1 MADLI
6 RNLFPL
12 NPFDPSSMVR
22 AFWGAM
28 LQSIEILQS
37 VTPES
42 NALIAIKEC
51 RNKLQA
57 FYLFQC
63 VDSVLDLVSRP
74 NLTLSQMIGMAA
86 TLGPFFSVWATE
98 GLGHYYTRLHTR
110 DGQFPQRLLC
120 SADVTDLPPR
130 SLVPLHTGMGLALA
144 ESALNQLPDAG
155 TLADRFLEL
164 CRLNALPEYLSCAI
178 EAMGLVARNLR
189 PDLIAQL
196 DQEFGRRNE
205 ELQAYFWHGVGR
217 GIYFMLVNFLPCW
230 SAPWPGYEMCTQE
243 PAHSLGRLNAAS
255 GFAWALTLV
264 NMREPEIVAAF
275 LKRHQARLANDDAFA
290 NGLFSALVI
299 WLESAP
305 HDSSVPAFCA
315 YNIEQLDPSL
325 LPLWDRYVRQPA
337 QEALRF
343 RGRSSKAIN
352 DLFRYQPAACLLRQ
366 QNND

>member
-1 MADLI
+1 
-6 RNLFPL
+6 
-12 NPFDPSSMVR
+12 
-22 AFWGAM
+22 M
-28 LQSIEILQS
+28 LQSVETLQS

-42 NALIAIKEC
+42 KALIAIKEC

-63 VDSVLDLVSRP
+63 IESVLDLASRP
-74 NLTLSQMIGMAA
+74 NLTLSQMIEMAS

-98 GLGHYYTRLHTR
+98 GLGHYYTRLHAR

-120 SADVTDLPPR
+120 NADVRDLPPQ

-144 ESALNQLPDAG
+144 ESALNQLTDAG
-155 TLADRFLEL
+155 TLANRFLEL

-178 EAMGLVARNLR
+178 EAMGLVVRNLR

-196 DQEFGRRNE
+196 DKEFGRRNE

-217 GIYFMLVNFLPCW
+217 GTYFMLVNFLPGW
-230 SAPWPGYEMCTQE
+230 SAPCQGYERCTDE
-243 PAHSLGRLNAAS
+243 PPHPLGRLNAAS

-275 LKRHQARLANDDAFA
+275 LKRQQTRLAKDDAFA

-305 HDSSVPAFCA
+305 HDNSVPAFCA
-315 YNIEQLDPSL
+315 YNVEQSDPSL
-325 LPLWDRYVRQPA
+325 FPLWDRYVRQPA
-337 QEALRF
+337 QDALRF
-343 RGRSSKAIN
+343 RGCSTKAIS
-352 DLFRYQPAACLLRQ
+352 DLFRYQPATCLLRW
-366 QNND
+366 QNDA